1 MDLTAVQTPLAG
13 LVAGLVTSLHCA
25 GMCGPLACALLPAGG
40 PGKGSPQTALALY
53 HAGRIVSY
61 ALVGALAGAF
71 GAAVAGIFS
80 FPVTAYL
87 PWALVVLFLVF
98 IFGWEKQVPL
108 PVAVSRAVFRLRLR
122 AGKLS
127 RPILG
132 SSLGLLTP
140 FLPCAP
146 LYILFGVALFTGSAT
161 GGGLLL
167 AAFAAGTV
175 IPLWIVQAQFFRLR
189 TRLSPVALGRIQKAL
204 ALVSL
209 VLVAWRATAGDGF
222 SPDETATVSCPFH

>member
-13 LVAGLVTSLHCA
+13 LIAGLVTSIHCA
-25 GMCGPLACALLPAGG
+25 GMCGPLACAILPANT
-40 PGKGSPQTALALY
+40 PGKGSPQVALGLY
-53 HAGRIVSY
+53 HLSRVISY
-61 ALVGALAGAF
+61 TLIGALAGVF
-71 GAAVAGIFS
+71 GGAIAGVFS
-80 FPVTAYL
+80 FPLTTFL

-98 IFGWEKQVPL
+98 IFGWEKNVPV
-108 PVAVSRAVFRLRLR
+108 PAAVSRAIFRLRLR

-127 RPILG
+127 SPVLG
-132 SSLGLLTP
+132 ASLGLLTP

-146 LYILFGVALFTGSAT
+146 LYILFGVALFTGSAA

-175 IPLWIVQAQFFRLR
+175 IPLWLVQAQFFRLR
-189 TRLSPVALGRIQKAL
+189 TRFSPITLSRIQKGL

-222 SPDETATVSCPFH
+222 SPDGTAASCPFH